1 MKLRHLPLLMLAAL
15 TGCGGDDGGPDPLP
29 EDPDLFW
36 QPRSFCL
43 PVADTGD
50 TLFVTNFDDA
60 PLQWLPERVPA
71 GSTNLHLDVTIEPG
85 TTVGIV
91 WTWAP
96 GGTGVVTDT
105 LVVET
110 NDPAAP
116 RVVIPFRREA
126 AGYLDDDPPP
136 APVPGQPEDG
146 ATFQVGNEIDLAW
159 TRVSDC
165 SGIAR
170 YEFQIAT
177 DRQFSGP
184 SLVLSGNTS
193 FPGVQLEV
201 EPGDQGE
208 AFWRVRARDNVGYPS
223 AWSEIRSWTVE

>member
-1 MKLRHLPLLMLAAL
+1 MKLRHLPLLLLAAFP
-15 TGCGGDDGGPDPLP
+15 GCGDDGEPDPLP
-29 EDPDLFW
+29 EDIGFFW

-60 PLQWLPERVPA
+60 PLQWQPERVPA
-71 GSTNLHLDVTIEPG
+71 GSTNLNLDVTIQPG

-91 WTWAP
+91 WTWIP

-110 NDPAAP
+110 NDPSAP

-126 AGYLDDDPPP
+126 AGYLDDDAPP
-136 APVPGQPEDG
+136 APVLGLPEDG
-146 ATFQVGNEIDLAW
+146 ATFAVGDTIEVMW

-170 YEFQIAT
+170 YEFRVALT
-177 DRQFSGP
+177 PQFSGADQVFFADTP
-184 SLVLSGNTS
+184 HT
-193 FPGVQLEV
+193 GVGIEV
-201 EPGDQGE
+201 EEDDRGKQ
-208 AFWRVRARDNVGYPS
+208 AFWRVRARDNAGYPS
-223 AWSEIRSWTVE
+223 PWSEIRSWTID